1 LICIQNG
8 YNYFYTVYIHLNVY
22 NEILVFNTIC
32 KLYNIFSKLWNI
44 YLFYGI
50 IKLLSDKKVVNSMEN
65 DVLDKKN
72 KISSYFK
79 RDDRL
84 LEDTYIYMNQLH
96 LNKGRGFG
104 IYTATSDFLLLK
116 FNKNYDI
123 FLDKL
128 YGNKEIHQGNTL
140 EKIGSFH
147 SDSTHISLLNNAL
160 EQRNPFCMN
169 NFRYITYSNEEI
181 FLDTT
186 LIPIYNED
194 KNLVFIVESF
204 TDVSEVEKQKS
215 QIDSLKNQKEFFSYI
230 CHEFKTPL
238 TIIISAIQ
246 FMKVICKDD
255 LSPRTLKYI
264 KKIHQGSL
272 QQWRLVNQLL
282 DILKSDSGYL
292 KVKEKNLDIIKMTKA
307 ICNAV
312 SVYATT
318 KGLTLKFSS
327 NIKKQII
334 GIDDEKYE
342 RILLNLLSN
351 AIKFTPSG
359 NSISV
364 KVVLLEDKVE
374 ITVKDSGIGIPK
386 DDIDGIFDLFTRLD
400 NSLTRKTEGTGIGLH
415 LVKELT
421 TAMKGTITV
430 KSIPSKGS
438 SFTLILPINKVE
450 EELQNEKS
458 YNLTGTNLVEITN
471 IEFSNIYFE

>member
-1 LICIQNG
+1 ML
-8 YNYFYTVYIHLNVY
+8 
-22 NEILVFNTIC
+22 
-32 KLYNIFSKLWNI
+32 KI
-44 YLFYGI
+44 Y
-50 IKLLSDKKVVNSMEN
+50 
-65 DVLDKKN
+65 
-72 KISSYFK
+72 
-79 RDDRL
+79 
-84 LEDTYIYMNQLH
+84 
-96 LNKGRGFG
+96 
-104 IYTATSDFLLLK
+104 
-116 FNKNYDI
+116 
-123 FLDKL
+123 KL